1 MADLN
6 ALIAEGY
13 QVQAPTDPFA
23 RHLKMQQLDNAALQN
38 QLTQQQLLSAKSTS
52 DQNLAAQTFV
62 NGIMAKAKE
71 SGADVNDPMDAAKQM
86 LMHPNPTV
94 QAMGKHLAE
103 AYQLIRTYDQQKA
116 FDIANTPGPAST
128 DTSAAAP
135 VAKYVPP
142 GSLGGPTQTAVP
154 MAGAMSSGSFDVNAP
169 AAPVANALAPA
180 AASVNALAPA
190 VAATAPTAESVAAQI
205 KNGDIRF
212 GSVPG
217 WKAQREI
224 LVKQYDQLL
233 KPPTLHVVGTNL
245 IGPDGKPIYEGENT
259 AKQRLEFDQE
269 KFNWEKA
276 NPGYEVKE
284 VPQANGTI
292 KLVGVNKRTNEAV
305 PITMSGKEL
314 VSPNLAAQRLTFDQN
329 KFAWEKAN
337 PGKTIKEVPQAD
349 GTTQFFAIDNRTG
362 SATPVMMAG
371 AAPAAGGRGAVG
383 VTDNRGAVGTPLV
396 GAKEKA
402 LTESQGSATAYGMR
416 MKDSHELLSKLEGA
430 GETNTGLI
438 RGAVGGTLG
447 LVPLIGDK
455 LNDATGNVFNALPRV
470 LGGLSADQQKVQN
483 ARINFITAILRK
495 ESGAAI
501 SPTEF
506 ATAEK
511 LYFPAPGE
519 DATVIKQKQK
529 ARDLAIK
536 AMKVQAGPGAKQID
550 EVGSGSGEWR
560 VIP

>member
-1 MADLN
+1 MG
-6 ALIAEGY
+6 IAY
-13 QVQAPTDPFA
+13 
-23 RHLKMQQLDNAALQN
+23 R
-38 QLTQQQLLSAKSTS
+38 
-52 DQNLAAQTFV
+52 
-62 NGIMAKAKE
+62 KE
-71 SGADVNDPMDAAKQM
+71 
-86 LMHPNPTV
+86 
-94 QAMGKHLAE
+94 
-103 AYQLIRTYDQQKA
+103 
-116 FDIANTPGPAST
+116 
-128 DTSAAAP
+128 
-135 VAKYVPP
+135 
-142 GSLGGPTQTAVP
+142 
-154 MAGAMSSGSFDVNAP
+154 
-169 AAPVANALAPA
+169 
-180 AASVNALAPA
+180 
-190 VAATAPTAESVAAQI
+190 AATAAAQQATQQAQ
-205 KNGDIRF
+205 
-212 GSVPG
+212 
-217 WKAQREI
+217 KAQA
-224 LVKQYDQLL
+224 L
-233 KPPTLHVVGTNL
+233 KTSLDNH
-245 IGPDGKPIYEGENT
+245 
-259 AKQRLEFDQE
+259 RSF
-269 KFNWEKA
+269 
-276 NPGYEVKE
+276 
-284 VPQANGTI
+284 
-292 KLVGVNKRTNEAV
+292 LVGVNDQPSYDAWRALTTKNIPELADMLPAEFSKDTKDRLIQTADDISKKLNAA
-305 PITMSGKEL
+305 PAMSPLAKLRAEKAALPVGDPGHAAYDAAIAKESQFAPTPL
-314 VSPNLAAQRLTFDQN
+314 SDTAKLIKERDALPLNDPNRALYDRQIRDLGATAQNARDRLQFDQS

-349 GTTQFFAIDNRTG
+349 GTTQFVAIDNRTG

-396 GAKEKA
+396 GTAKQGA
-402 LTESQGSATAYGMR
+402 LTESQGNATAFGMR

-455 LNDATGNVFNALPRV
+455 LNDATGNVFNVLPRV

-550 EVGSGSGEWR
+550 EVGSGGGEWR

>member
-6 ALIAEGY
+6 ALIAQGY
-13 QVQAPTDPFA
+13 QPPALPDPFA
-23 RHLKMQQLDNAALQN
+23 QHAKMQQLENATLQS
-38 QLTQQQLLSAKSTS
+38 QLLQQQSAAAKLTY
-52 DQNLAAQTFV
+52 DRNLAAQTFV
-62 NGIMAKAKE
+62 NGIMKKAKE
-71 SGADVNDPMDAAKQM
+71 SGADVTDPMDAAKQM
-86 LMHPNPTV
+86 LMNPNPTV

-103 AYQLIRTYDQQKA
+103 AHQLIRTYDQQKA

-142 GSLGGPTQTAVP
+142 GSLGGPTQTAAP
-154 MAGAMSSGSFDVNAP
+154 MAGAMGSGSFDVNAP

-224 LVKQYDQLL
+224 LVKQYDQLV
-233 KPPTLHVVGTNL
+233 KPPTLHVVEGSL
-245 IGPDGKPIYEGENT
+245 VGPDGKVIYQGENIS
-259 AKQRLEFDQE
+259 KQRLEFDQK
-269 KFNWEKA
+269 KFDWEKA

-314 VSPNLAAQRLTFDQN
+314 VSPNLAAQRLSFDQN

-396 GAKEKA
+396 GTSTKNAPDHFVKTDMQLAGLAGSLKAFKDEVKANPTTGAKWLPTGEDTARMQSKYTSLLMGLKDLYALGALTGPDMSIIESQITNPASWAGKFTSQKGFEEQIKTVEDMLKRSSTNLENSYNLKPKATKKA
-402 LTESQGSATAYGMR
+402 LES
-416 MKDSHELLSKLEGA
+416 LP
-430 GETNTGLI
+430 
-438 RGAVGGTLG
+438 GGTSSASDPLG
-447 LVPLIGDK
+447 I
-455 LNDATGNVFNALPRV
+455 R
-470 LGGLSADQQKVQN
+470 
-483 ARINFITAILRK
+483 
-495 ESGAAI
+495 
-501 SPTEF
+501 
-506 ATAEK
+506 
-511 LYFPAPGE
+511 
-519 DATVIKQKQK
+519 
-529 ARDLAIK
+529 
-536 AMKVQAGPGAKQID
+536 
-550 EVGSGSGEWR
+550 
-560 VIP
+560 